1 MALRSAKRWGL
12 LVVVCGLACGEPEPD
27 PSGATDEGTSM
38 GVASGTAADTSTG
51 DGMDTAPMLP
61 DVGPPM
67 PQQTLSCSSWV
78 MCATELGV
86 AELPEIEST
95 YGIDGTCWDGDG
107 MQAATCDA
115 ECKASLDG
123 AVMELETMGQPVPE
137 TCDPPQ
143 TVSWGEIEAI
153 IDANCVDACHE
164 PGGEDASLDMSG
176 NAYLEIYGVASSQSL
191 LYLVE
196 ADSHE
201 DSYLWHKVNGSQGSV
216 GGSGSTMPKGAPML
230 SAEDIEKIAT
240 WIDAG
245 AQPF

>member
-1 MALRSAKRWGL
+1 MAVRSVGRWGL
-12 LVVVCGLACGEPEPD
+12 WVVVGGLACGEPEPG
-27 PSGATDEGTSM
+27 PSGATEAGTST
-38 GVASGTAADTSTG
+38 GVASGTAADTSG
-51 DGMDTAPMLP
+51 DGMATAPMLP

-67 PQQTLSCSSWV
+67 PQQTLSCSTWV
-78 MCATELGV
+78 GCATELGV
-86 AELPEIEST
+86 EGLAEIEAS

-115 ECKASLDG
+115 ECKAELD
-123 AVMELETMGQPVPE
+123 ATVMELEAMGQPVPE
-137 TCDPPQ
+137 ACDPPQ
-143 TVSWGEIEAI
+143 TVTWGEIEAI

-176 NAYLEIYGVASSQSL
+176 NAYYEIYGVASSQSL

-196 ADSHE
+196 AGSHE
-201 DSYLWHKVNGSQGSV
+201 DSYFWHKVSGSQGSV

-230 SAEDIEKIAT
+230 PAEDIEKIAA